1 MPAAEQC
8 ADSEPKKD
16 VGGGRSSSGTRRTGA
31 AYLTEKPGA
40 EGRPSI
46 YGLSW
51 IDDSDQAARA
61 VTHSS
66 LPEAKIEVVAVF
78 APDVAARWK
87 LQNGEVR
94 PPVPSL

>member
-1 MPAAEQC
+1 MVDQVLAR
-8 ADSEPKKD
+8 
-16 VGGGRSSSGTRRTGA
+16 GGRVQRI
-31 AYLTEKPGA
+31 LTEKPGA